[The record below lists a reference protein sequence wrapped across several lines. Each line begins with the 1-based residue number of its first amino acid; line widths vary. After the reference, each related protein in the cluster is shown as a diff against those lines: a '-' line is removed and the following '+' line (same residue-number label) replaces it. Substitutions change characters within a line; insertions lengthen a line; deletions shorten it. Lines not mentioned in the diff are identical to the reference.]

1 MLPRRPA
8 LLIVALAAVLAVPA
22 SASAAT
28 TSAPPTIRTVKP
40 LELNVGEKITLTGT
54 GFIAGANKNTV
65 VFKRDGKPALF
76 VKAAKATATRLVV
89 DVPVKLAPFL
99 GSRGGVKVAT
109 RFRLRVLSR
118 RFGARYTTDKLSPR
132 ISPPFAGTTVAAD
145 AAAAVAAAAPPDCDH
160 DGIPDAVDPDDDN
173 DLLTDDQEAWL
184 GSNPCSADSD
194 GDGVSDYFEYQS
206 AVDLN
211 GSYASKAPHPN
222 LLVKDANIDFDQDG
236 LTLGD
241 EYQLWVYTTGGG
253 TLPLT
258 YSDGTQDTGNTGV
271 TDDNRDADNDG
282 LSNWDES
289 HGRMRI
295 GWWAGMYKS
304 EKQYVG
310 ATGASPL
317 DELSMTDPDSD
328 GDGIPDGA
336 DDQDHDGVSNVDEI
350 TRSKVFPDLHTYWV
364 HPYNPCLPNPDS
376 RVCTLHPPMEGSWAP
391 FDPQPMPAPDPVT
404 HWLYWVP

>member
-28 TSAPPTIRTVKP
+28 SSAPPTIRTVKP
-40 LELNVGEKITLTGT
+40 LELNVGETITLTGT

-65 VFKRDGKPALF
+65 VFKRDGKRAVF
-76 VKAAKATATRLVV
+76 VKAKTATATRLVV

-99 GSRGGVKVAT
+99 GTRAGTQVAT

-132 ISPPFAGTTVAAD
+132 ISPPFAGSTVAAD

-160 DGIPDAVDPDDDN
+160 DGIPDAIDTDDDN
-173 DLLTDDQEAWL
+173 DGLTDDQEAQL
-184 GSNPCSADSD
+184 GSNPCNPDTD

-222 LLVKDANIDFDQDG
+222 LLAQDANIDFDQDG
-236 LTLGD
+236 LTQGD
-241 EYQLWVYTTGGG
+241 EYRLWVYTTGG
-253 TLPLT
+253 TAPLT
-258 YSDGTQDTGNTGV
+258 YSDGNQDTGNTGV
-271 TDDNRDADNDG
+271 TDDNKDADNDG
-282 LSNWDES
+282 LANWDES
-289 HGRMRI
+289 HGRMKI
-295 GWWAGMYKS
+295 GWWTAMYKD
-304 EKQYVG
+304 EPQYVG
-310 ATGASPL
+310 SNGASPL

-336 DDQDHDGVSNVDEI
+336 DDQDHDGVSNLDEI
-350 TRSKVFPDLHTYWV
+350 NRAKTFPDGHHYWV

-376 RVCTLHPPMEGSWAP
+376 RVCTLHPPIDGAWAP
-391 FDPQPMPAPDPVT
+391 FDKPMPPRDPT
-404 HWLYWVP
+404 SGWIYLQ